1 MKPSRS
7 AELSLLFQI
16 NKHACPRAG
25 RGESLTMV
33 ALPGFLTK
41 FFDANARD
49 IDKYRVTVAK
59 VNALEPKFEKMS
71 DDELQSYVA
80 EMKERIQTDYK
91 AKREAAEPGWAN
103 FTDQQKREADRKIY
117 DPILDDAL
125 PEAFA
130 LVRESAKRTI
140 GLRHYDVQMI
150 GGMSLHDGR
159 IGEMRTGEGKT
170 LVATCPLFLNAL
182 LGKGAHL
189 VTANDYLSK
198 RDAVW
203 NAPIYH
209 KLGMS
214 VGIIQ
219 GQSPETGDEGGSYIY
234 DPEYEN
240 GDPRYDYARECS
252 RAEAYACDL
261 TYGTNNEYGFDY
273 LRDNMA
279 FNKDDLV
286 QRELHY
292 AIVDEVD
299 SILID
304 EARTPLI
311 ISGMV
316 QQSTEM
322 YGVVNAVVAKMR
334 RGIDDPKK
342 DKDNPNADKLNENI
356 HYVVDEKAK
365 TATITDSGVSYVEKQ
380 MKLENLSDNFE
391 VMHYLTASMKAHGVF
406 RKDIDYVVKDNG
418 EGPEIVIVDE
428 NTGRMMF
435 GRRYSDGLH
444 QAIEAKEHVEVK
456 SESQTLATI
465 TFQNYFRL
473 YSKLGGMTG
482 TAKTEED
489 EFRKIYALDVVTIP
503 TNKPIQ
509 RTDHPDVIYKREEH
523 KLRGIAAEVLRIF
536 CKQQP
541 VLVGTRSIETSERVS
556 RRLSPKMLAL
566 LCLLETAREKME
578 ANKAFSSQQKAE
590 YSALLNG
597 PMEPMI
603 EVEEDGT
610 RRDVPALTIAKL
622 KPLCKE
628 LGMSED
634 PLNPDNM
641 NAIARIFEVS
651 DGGRELLEDALTHG
665 IPHNILNAK
674 FHEKEAIIIAEAGR
688 KGAVTIATNMA
699 GRGVDILLGGK
710 HVNQELPP
718 VDGSLKSLTKA
729 EDVAE
734 KLDEEPA
741 APLEI
746 GELTEEQQKD
756 LDEAHY
762 RRFGN
767 PSVLNA
773 VTTGDLT
780 DEEHKKAGDEVRR
793 LGGLFILGTE
803 RHESRRIDNQ
813 LRGRSGRQGDP
824 GESRFFISME
834 DELMRLFGDRANH
847 ALLKTW
853 EDNLGMD
860 NKILSGMIQR
870 AQRKVE
876 DHYFESRKHVLN
888 YDDVM
893 NRQRELIYRERRRIL
908 EGADLQE
915 TIRTYIRENIEAA
928 VRIYAPSNV
937 QPAEWDY
944 DELFRELDDYFMLFP
959 AVTVEDLRGKPSG
972 AMIEFLTDHVLR
984 VHEEREKE
992 FTEANED
999 PEAMRELERWM
1010 ALRAINTRW
1019 MEHLA
1024 NMDYLRE
1031 GIHLRGYEQKD
1042 PLLVYQK
1049 EAFDEFERMQQA
1061 IQDDIVRNIFRTQI
1075 AQPQQQM
1082 PVQMN
1087 INAQPSGPTIV
1098 ALPELPRRTKLPE
1111 MQAPVAMKTNR
1122 DVEVEGQP
1130 EAANRVNSKPAKRDD
1145 GAPEDWK
1152 GGRNDACWCGSGQ
1165 KYKKCHGR

>member
-1 MKPSRS
+1 
-7 AELSLLFQI
+7 
-16 NKHACPRAG
+16 
-25 RGESLTMV
+25 MV

-49 IDKYRVTVAK
+49 IDKYRAVTAK

-71 DDELQSYVA
+71 DEELREYVA

-91 AKREAAEPGWAN
+91 TKREAAESGWTA

-130 LVRESAKRTI
+130 LVRESSKRSI
-140 GLRHYDVQMI
+140 GLRQYDVQLI
-150 GGMSLHDGR
+150 GGMALHDGR

-170 LVATCPLFLNAL
+170 LVATCPIFLNAL

-203 NAPIYH
+203 NGPIYH
-209 KLGMS
+209 RLGMS
-214 VGIIQ
+214 IGIIQ

-234 DPEYEN
+234 DPDYHHD
-240 GDPRYDYARECS
+240 DPRYEYARECHRS
-252 RAEAYACDL
+252 EAYACDI

-279 FNKDDLV
+279 FNADDLV

-316 QQSTEM
+316 QQSTEN
-322 YGVVNAVVAKMR
+322 YGVVDAVVAKMR
-334 RGIDDPKK
+334 KGVDDPKK
-342 DKDNPNADKLNENI
+342 DKDNPNADKLNPDI

-365 TATITDSGVSYVEKQ
+365 TATITDAGVAFIEKAMGLQ
-380 MKLENLSDNFE
+380 NLSDNFE
-391 VMHYLTASMKAHGVF
+391 VMHYLTASMKARGVF

-473 YSKLGGMTG
+473 YSKLSGMTG

-489 EFRKIYALDVVTIP
+489 EFRKIYALDVVTVP
-503 TNKPIQ
+503 TNKPIL

-523 KLRGIAAEVLRIF
+523 KLRGIAAEALRIF

-541 VLVGTRSIETSERVS
+541 VLIGTRSIETSERVS
-556 RRLSPKMLAL
+556 RRFSPKMLAT
-566 LCLLETAREKME
+566 LCLLEAAREKME
-578 ANKAFSSQQKAE
+578 ASKSLSSQQKAD
-590 YSALLNG
+590 YTALLNQ
-597 PMEPMI
+597 PMEPMV
-603 EVEEDGT
+603 EVNEDGT
-610 RRDVPALTIAKL
+610 RSNIAALTIAKL
-622 KPLCKE
+622 KPLCKDME
-628 LGMSED
+628 MSDD
-634 PLNPDNM
+634 PLAPDNM
-641 NAIARIFEVS
+641 NAIARIFEVN
-651 DGGRELLEDALTHG
+651 DGGLELLEDALTHG

-718 VDGSLKSLTKA
+718 VDGSLTSLVKA

-734 KLDEEPA
+734 ELDEEPT
-741 APLEI
+741 
-746 GELTEEQQKD
+746 ELTADQQKD

-762 RRFGN
+762 RRFEN
-767 PSVLNA
+767 PSILNA

-834 DELMRLFGDRANH
+834 DELMRLFGDRVNH
-847 ALLKTW
+847 PLLKTW

-870 AQRKVE
+870 AQKKVE

-915 TIRTYIRENIEAA
+915 TIRTYIRENIESAIHA
-928 VRIYAPSNV
+928 YAPSNV
-937 QPAEWDY
+937 PAAEWDI
-944 DELFRELDDYFMLFP
+944 DEMFRELDDYFMLFP
-959 AVTVEDLRGKPSG
+959 AVTADELRGKPAG
-972 AMIEFLTDHVLR
+972 AMSEFLTDHVLR

-992 FTEANED
+992 FAAANDD
-999 PEAMRELERWM
+999 PEAMREMERWM

-1082 PVQMN
+1082 PIQMS
-1087 INAQPSGPTIV
+1087 ISGGQPVGPTIV
-1098 ALPELPRRTKLPE
+1098 ALPELPRKTSLPE
-1111 MQAPVAMKTNR
+1111 IAAPVAMKTNR
-1122 DVEVEGQP
+1122 DVEVEPQ
-1130 EAANRVNSKPAKRDD
+1130 ANGANGNGKTAKRDD

-1165 KYKKCHGR
+1165 KYKKCHGK